1 MPLSPDQLND
11 LRKRVLADEPYTYD
25 ELAAAVKQQIAD
37 RISAFEA
44 PSKTTKSKAKP
55 VNLDDLI

>member
-1 MPLSPDQLND
+1 MLDADKIND
-11 LRKRVLADEPYTYD
+11 LRKRVLNNEPWTYD
-25 ELAAAVKQQIAD
+25 ELAAAVKQVIAE

-44 PSKTTKSKAKP
+44 PSKTTKAKPKP